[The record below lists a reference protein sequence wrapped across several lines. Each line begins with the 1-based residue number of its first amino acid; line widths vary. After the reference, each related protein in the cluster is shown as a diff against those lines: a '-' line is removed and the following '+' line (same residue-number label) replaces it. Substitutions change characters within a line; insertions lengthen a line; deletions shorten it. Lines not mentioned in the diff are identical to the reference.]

1 MHTFPAMAAYATQI
15 QARSLISPAHLI
27 RNMLP
32 PLSHNVR
39 YYVTNPTTPTESDAT
54 TTPAIVPP
62 TGKSRTA
69 PKPTSPP
76 SDGRIRVSGYAH
88 LPDVQPDDKAA
99 ASNAFTLFG
108 SDCGGRL
115 PSKVLPDPVP
125 VESKL
130 REGKPTWYQWCNE
143 LDDKWYQRTQKLV
156 AEQDQKLAAEG
167 DKWYQKLAAEGDKWY
182 QKLAAEGDKW
192 YQRNQKIAAEY
203 ATEIQ
208 QKCHENATLTVE
220 YFLPIFQL
228 FLTFI

>member
-62 TGKSRTA
+62 TGMSRTA
-69 PKPTSPP
+69 PTPTSPP

-108 SDCGGRL
+108 SDSGGRL
-115 PSKVLPDPVP
+115 PSKVLQDPVP

-130 REGKPTWYQWCNE
+130 REGKPTWYQRCNE
-143 LDDKWYQRTQKLV
+143 LDDKWYQRTQKPV
-156 AEQDQKLAAEG
+156 AEQDQKLAAER
-167 DKWYQKLAAEGDKWY
+167 DKWY

-208 QKCHENATLTVE
+208 QKCRENATLTVE